1 MWSMIFGRKGDRV
14 DDSAQNLPTAPP
26 PAAIPFHETFAGW
39 LDELDW
45 LERYNSHILSAKAF
59 AQLRVISDELREFVV
74 FLQTYE
80 IRPEEAYV
88 LEGTVR
94 RHIPEAIQL
103 FSRLTVPEQEAGK
116 EADVMLLE
124 QCEHIEKSVRDLNKS
139 MRARVLDDLDSQT
152 MFVEQQF
159 TQPF

>member
-1 MWSMIFGRKGDRV
+1 MWSMIFGRKDDRA
-14 DDSAQNLPTAPP
+14 DQAAQNTPVVPP
-26 PAAIPFHETFAGW
+26 PVAPFHETFTGW

-45 LERYNSHILSAKAF
+45 LERRNSHILSAKAF
-59 AQLRVISDELREFVV
+59 AQLRVISDELREFVM

-94 RHIPEAIQL
+94 RHIPDAIQL

-124 QCEHIEKSVRDLNKS
+124 QCEHIEKSVRDLNQS